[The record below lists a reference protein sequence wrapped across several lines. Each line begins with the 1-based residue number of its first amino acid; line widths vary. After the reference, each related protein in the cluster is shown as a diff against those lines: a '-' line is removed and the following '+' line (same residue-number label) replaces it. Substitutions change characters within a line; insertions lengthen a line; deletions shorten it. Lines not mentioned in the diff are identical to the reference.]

1 MKKTMME
8 LASEYMNNQEYNS
21 LLEIFLLD
29 YNNKSISLQQKKRVV
44 QYINSNMDI
53 LKEEKN
59 IPNNDLLNDVLNAS
73 NNSESYLPISK
84 AGKIAGFLK
93 NKADNVIMSN
103 DKYFDFASQLENDF
117 SVISSFDAQF
127 NVQQFKDTLIEKCN
141 VENGKE
147 CHQLVRFIKRYG
159 MAFEERMTDQKSLLI
174 KLKYNLA
181 PSESIVT
188 DFDSYFQ
195 IMVFRDLVSSFLPLL
210 INSPNFNLSNNT
222 QFDLDDNTVQQF
234 VTLLSNSLIRINDEI
249 AKKIRGGDKTVNSFV
264 TSIYQNQKN
273 LIPIANV
280 LLDYGDKIVCI
291 STILEYLVF
300 RDEFSLYNFEQI
312 LGFSKRAFSAKMKE
326 KMEIIVSNYHYSQE
340 AKDKAS
346 LILNWSKKK
355 K

>member
-1 MKKTMME
+1 ME

-44 QYINSNMDI
+44 QYINSNIDI

-73 NNSESYLPISK
+73 NNSQSYTPISK

-117 SVISSFDAQF
+117 SVISSFDAEF
-127 NVQQFKDTLIEKCN
+127 NVQQFKDTLIERCN

-147 CHQLVRFIKRYG
+147 CYQLVRFIKRYG
-159 MAFEERMTDQKSLLI
+159 IAFEERMTDQKSLLI
-174 KLKYNLA
+174 KLKSNLA

-195 IMVFRDLVSSFLPLL
+195 IIVFRDLVTSFLPLL
-210 INSPNFNLSNNT
+210 INSFNYNNT
-222 QFDLDDNTVQQF
+222 QFDLDEDTVQQL

-249 AKKIRGGDKTVNSFV
+249 EKKIRGGDKTANSFV
-264 TSIYQNQKN
+264 ISIYQNQKN

-312 LGFSKRAFSAKMKE
+312 LGFNKRAFSAKMKE
-326 KMEIIVSNYHYSQE
+326 KMEIIVSNYNYSQK
-340 AKDKAS
+340 AQDKAS

>member
-8 LASEYMNNQEYNS
+8 LASEFMNNQEYNS

-59 IPNNDLLNDVLNAS
+59 IPNNDLLNDVLNAAT
-73 NNSESYLPISK
+73 NSESYLPISK

-117 SVISSFDAQF
+117 SVISSFDAEF
-127 NVQQFKDTLIEKCN
+127 DVKQFKDTLIEKCN
-141 VENGKE
+141 VDNGKE

-159 MAFEERMTDQKSLLI
+159 IAFEERMTDQKLFLI
-174 KLKYNLA
+174 KLKSNLA

-210 INSPNFNLSNNT
+210 INSFNFNYNNT
-222 QFDLDDNTVQQF
+222 QFDLDEDTVQQF
-234 VTLLSNSLIRINDEI
+234 ITPLSNSLIRINDEI
-249 AKKIRGGDKTVNSFV
+249 EKKIRGGEKSVNGFV

-280 LLDYGDKIVCI
+280 LLDYGDKIICI
-291 STILEYLVF
+291 STILDSLVF
-300 RDEFSLYNFEQI
+300 RDEFSLYDFEQI
-312 LGFSKRAFSAKMKE
+312 LGFNKRAFSAKMKE
-326 KMEIIVSNYHYSQE
+326 KMEIIVSNFHYSQE
-340 AKDKAS
+340 TKDKAS